1 MSNPISGANG
11 AGAKPV
17 PAHRGG
23 GGASGPSKRPPA
35 PARHQTPPP
44 AMSRPPQPPAHQ
56 RSSALPDSLIEAV
69 RSQARIADLFPLS
82 ELRRSGSGYLA
93 TCPWHQ
99 DRRPSLTVNPERNRV
114 HCFVCN
120 RGADPIAW
128 LEDRQGLSFREA
140 VEELARR
147 YAIPLPEQDPEA
159 AARAEAEHQERQR
172 LRQWRSQQEEE
183 FHQALV
189 SDLQTSGAAALYLQ
203 QRGISPDTAIAW
215 RLGLNASRLM
225 LPIRDG
231 QGRCCGFSGRSL
243 SGEEPKYRNSSADLL
258 FQKSQLLFGLDQAAA
273 AIHSTGEALLVEGPL
288 DVIQLHQAG
297 FTTGVAAMGTA
308 LTLEQLQLLQR
319 RGARRLLVVFDGDGA
334 GRSATGKLIAGLRSA
349 LIGSGLEL
357 AVVELPTGT
366 DPDGLIR
373 SHGPDALRRPIEQAR
388 HWLQWELD
396 QLLAPLNADADNLSV
411 LQRCEAQA
419 RELLAVLPPGALRE
433 RAERRLQEALGVV
446 PQLHH
451 GVQTHRAKGPGTGR
465 PQAQQPQAR
474 PAASPPPAHGDAAQI
489 ERAEYRA
496 LRLFLC
502 SPVCRDPLAVLVVR
516 NNLYRRAQQ
525 CLVQVHQ
532 RITGPINSAQDD
544 PLPRSVLAICPQL
557 EPHLGQLLERLCSL
571 DPGVRDT
578 LFRQPEGEMMAV
590 LDVLEPVGF

>member
-1 MSNPISGANG
+1 
-11 AGAKPV
+11 
-17 PAHRGG
+17 
-23 GGASGPSKRPPA
+23 
-35 PARHQTPPP
+35 
-44 AMSRPPQPPAHQ
+44 
-56 RSSALPDSLIEAV
+56 
-69 RSQARIADLFPLS
+69 
-82 ELRRSGSGYLA
+82 
-93 TCPWHQ
+93 
-99 DRRPSLTVNPERNRV
+99 V

-128 LEDRQGLSFREA
+128 LEDRQGLSFRAA

-183 FHQALV
+183 FQQALL
-189 SDLQTSGAAALYLQ
+189 SDLQAPGPAASYLE
-203 QRGISPDTAIAW
+203 QRGISPDTAISW

-243 SGEEPKYRNSSADLL
+243 NGEEPKYRNSSADLL
-258 FQKSQLLFGLDQAAA
+258 FQKSQLLFGLNQAAA
-273 AIHSTGEALLVEGPL
+273 AINTTGEALLVEGPL

-297 FTTGVAAMGTA
+297 FINAVAAMGTNLSA
-308 LTLEQLQLLQR
+308 EQLRVLQR

-334 GRSATGKLIAGLRSA
+334 GRRATGKLIAGLRTA
-349 LIGSGLEL
+349 LISSGLEL
-357 AVVELPTGT
+357 EVVELPSGS

-396 QLLAPLNADADNLSV
+396 QLLAPLNADPDNLSV

-419 RELLAVLPPGALRE
+419 RELLTVLPPGALRE

-451 GVQTHRAKGPGTGR
+451 GLQPNRVKGTATGQHRELHPPAG
-465 PQAQQPQAR
+465 
-474 PAASPPPAHGDAAQI
+474 PAAAPPPAHGDAAQI

-516 NNLYRRAQQ
+516 NDLYRRAQQ

-557 EPHLGQLLERLCSL
+557 EPHLGQLLERLCIL
-571 DPGVRDT
+571 DQGVRDT
-578 LFRQPEGEMMAV
+578 LFRQPEGEMMAI
-590 LDVLEPVGF
+590 LDVLEPVVV

>member
-1 MSNPISGANG
+1 
-11 AGAKPV
+11 
-17 PAHRGG
+17 
-23 GGASGPSKRPPA
+23 
-35 PARHQTPPP
+35 
-44 AMSRPPQPPAHQ
+44 
-56 RSSALPDSLIEAV
+56 V
-69 RSQARIADLFPLS
+69 RSQARITDLFPLS

-93 TCPWHQ
+93 TCPWHL

-159 AARAEAEHQERQR
+159 AARAEAEHKERQR
-172 LRQWRSQQEEE
+172 LRQWRSQQQEE
-183 FHQALV
+183 FHQALL
-189 SDLQTSGAAALYLQ
+189 SDLQTSGPAARYLE
-203 QRGISPDTAIAW
+203 QRGISPETAIAW

-243 SGEEPKYRNSSADLL
+243 NGEEPKYRNSKADLL

-273 AIHSTGEALLVEGPL
+273 AIQRTGQVLLVEGPL

-297 FTTGVAAMGTA
+297 FTTAVAAMGTE

-319 RGARRLLVVFDGDGA
+319 RGVRRLLVVFDGDGA
-334 GRSATGKLIAGLRSA
+334 GRRATGQLIAGLRAA

-357 AVVELPTGT
+357 AVVELPSGS

-373 SHGPDALRRPIEQAR
+373 SHGPHALQRPIEQAR
-388 HWLQWELD
+388 HWLQWEID
-396 QLLAPLNADADNLSV
+396 QLLAPLNADPDNLSV
-411 LQRCEAQA
+411 LQRCEAQG
-419 RELLAVLPPGALRE
+419 RELLSVLPPGALRE

-451 GVQTHRAKGPGTGR
+451 GLQPNRVKGTATGQHREQHPLAGST
-465 PQAQQPQAR
+465 
-474 PAASPPPAHGDAAQI
+474 ASPPPAHSDATQI

-516 NNLYRRAQQ
+516 NDLYRRAQQ

-532 RITGPINSAQDD
+532 RITGPINSVQDD
-544 PLPRSVLAICPQL
+544 PLPRSVLAISPQL

-571 DPGVRDT
+571 DPGVRNT
-578 LFRQPEGEMMAV
+578 LFRQPEGEMMAI
-590 LDVLEPVGF
+590 LDTLEPVVF

>member
-1 MSNPISGANG
+1 
-11 AGAKPV
+11 
-17 PAHRGG
+17 
-23 GGASGPSKRPPA
+23 
-35 PARHQTPPP
+35 
-44 AMSRPPQPPAHQ
+44 
-56 RSSALPDSLIEAV
+56 LPDSLIEAV
-69 RSQARIADLFPLS
+69 RSQARNADLFPLS
-82 ELRRSGSGYLA
+82 ELRRSGSGFLA

-147 YAIPLPEQDPEA
+147 YAIALPEQDPEA

-172 LRQWRSQQEEE
+172 LRHWRSQQQEE
-183 FHQALV
+183 FHQALL
-189 SDLQTSGAAALYLQ
+189 SDLQASGPAALYLQ
-203 QRGISPDTAIAW
+203 QRGISPDTAITW
-215 RLGLNASRLM
+215 RLGLNAQRLM

-243 SGEEPKYRNSSADLL
+243 NGEEPKYRNSSADLL

-273 AIHSTGEALLVEGPL
+273 AINSTGEALLVEGPL

-297 FTTGVAAMGTA
+297 FSNAVAAMGTSLSA
-308 LTLEQLQLLQR
+308 EQLQLLQR

-411 LQRCEAQA
+411 LQRCEARA
-419 RELLAVLPPGALRE
+419 RGLLAVLPPGALRE
-433 RAERRLQEALGVV
+433 RAERRLQEALGLV

-451 GVQTHRAKGPGTGR
+451 GVQPHRAKRPGLGR
-465 PQAQQPQAR
+465 PQAQQPQAS
-474 PAASPPPAHGDAAQI
+474 PAASPPPAHRDAAQI

-516 NNLYRRAQQ
+516 NDLYRRAQQ

-532 RITGPINSAQDD
+532 RITGPIASAQED

-571 DPGVRDT
+571 DLGVRDT
-578 LFRQPEGEMMAV
+578 LFRQPEGEMMAI
-590 LDVLEPVGF
+590 LDVLEPVVV